1 MDAKVSW
8 LGDLGSPTTPGVHDH
23 CGIPL
28 IVKGHD
34 VARAK
39 AEMSKS
45 RCDVIFKVFLLNPK
59 KGDEHFAL
67 GRVA

>member
-8 LGDLGSPTTPGVHDH
+8 LHDLGSPTTPGVHDY

-28 IVKGHD
+28 TVKGYD

-39 AEMSKS
+39 AEMSKGL
-45 RCDVIFKVFLLNPK
+45 CDVIFNLILLNPK
-59 KGDEHFAL
+59 NGDEHFVL